1 MCNPTPEEP
10 TLVEE
15 IKQEEQK
22 IIEENLKNLA
32 EHQLEIRKQQE
43 EAYQQLLH
51 EDDKRKENPYGILF
65 PSVIVIGTLLVIA
78 GLVSIICMLLS
89 MF

>member
-1 MCNPTPEEP
+1 MCNSETDES
-10 TLVEE
+10 TLIEE

-32 EHQLEIRKQQE
+32 EHQLEVRRQQE
-43 EAYQQLLH
+43 EAYQQLLN

-65 PSVIVIGTLLVIA
+65 PSIITIGTLLVIS
-78 GLVSIICMLLS
+78 GLISIAHLLIS